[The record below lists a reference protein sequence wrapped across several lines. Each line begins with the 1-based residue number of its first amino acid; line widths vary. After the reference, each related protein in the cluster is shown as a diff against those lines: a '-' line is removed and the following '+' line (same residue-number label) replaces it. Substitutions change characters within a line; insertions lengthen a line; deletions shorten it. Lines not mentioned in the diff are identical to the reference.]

1 MTTAV
6 FCGLSNGVMV
16 HYRGNAEGVRL
27 KNGKV
32 AAGCFLPSSFRP
44 MI

>member
-1 MTTAV
+1 MKTAV
-6 FCGLSNGVMV
+6 FCGLSGVMV

-32 AAGCFLPSSFRP
+32 AAGRFLPSSFRP